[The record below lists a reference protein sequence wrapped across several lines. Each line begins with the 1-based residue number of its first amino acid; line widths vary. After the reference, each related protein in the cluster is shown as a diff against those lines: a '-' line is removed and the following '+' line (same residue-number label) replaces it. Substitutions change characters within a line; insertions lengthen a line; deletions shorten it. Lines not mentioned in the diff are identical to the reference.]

1 MKKLILLC
9 TSLLFVGHSLL
20 TAQEWDKIEYGT
32 IGAHY
37 QQLDFGGFNE
47 QAKALGYPAL
57 EEQMVDISGGWTQHK
72 GAWKTHFAFMIGIN
86 QNFTGGN
93 GPETKYQHAGFL
105 WSTSYNFLRPSGAW
119 FIGPEVQILLRGEQM
134 VLSSQDQAANIGS
147 AIDTEYTKLTRFGG
161 PVDVGLNFH
170 RAIKFSPN
178 KPNFM
183 VVGLRTGYRLDT
195 DTSWQLDQ
203 AVDIRESGINPGGFY
218 AGLLIGVRLY

>member
-9 TSLLFVGHSLL
+9 TSLLFFGHSLL
-20 TAQEWDKIEYGT
+20 TAQAWDNIQYGT

-37 QQLDFGGFNE
+37 QQLDFGAFNE
-47 QAKALGYPAL
+47 QAKTLGYPAL
-57 EEQMVDISGGWTQHK
+57 EEQMVDISGGWTQVN
-72 GAWKTHFAFMIGIN
+72 GAWKTHFAFVLGIN
-86 QNFTGGN
+86 ESFTGGN
-93 GPETKYQHAGFL
+93 GPETKYQHAGFS
-105 WSTSYNFLRPSGAW
+105 WGTSYNILNPSGAW
-119 FIGPEVQILLRGEQM
+119 FIGPEVQILFRGEQM
-134 VLSSQDQAANIGS
+134 VLSGQDQATGILS
-147 AIDTEYTKLTRFGG
+147 AIATEYTKFTRFSS
-161 PVDVGLNFH
+161 PIDLGLNFH

-183 VVGLRTGYRLDT
+183 VVGLRTGYRIDT